1 MAIYTT
7 HYYLNGL
14 KWSGIRI
21 NAISWD
27 DAEYQASIKGLE
39 VTGKL
44 IMEIPCDDAG
54 NNIQWSKAIDYDK
67 INNN

>member
-14 KWSGIRI
+14 KWSGDRI
-21 NAISWD
+21 NAISWG

-39 VTGKL
+39 VSGKL
-44 IMEIPCDDAG
+44 IMEIPCSDSGD
-54 NNIQWSKAIDYDK
+54 NIQWDKAIDYE
-67 INNN
+67 IIENN

>member
-7 HYYLNGL
+7 HYYVNGIR
-14 KWSGIRI
+14 WSGDRI
-21 NAISWD
+21 NAISWE

-44 IMEIPCDDAG
+44 VMEIPCSESRD
-54 NNIQWSKAIDYDK
+54 NIQWSEAIDYE
-67 INNN
+67 IIENN